1 MNINYT
7 LQPIPNNEISVIK
20 NNVKF
25 SFIEDYYWK
34 LFEQGNRFFLGKW
47 KFYPIKDERNIKK
60 TAMNI
65 INMNRSSEEYIYIAE
80 DGDENYIA
88 YSKVDS
94 KLHFINR
101 DIEFEESPPLIFDS
115 LKEVVNEFSYKSH
128 NYEEHLSRLEE
139 TRKLLS
145 ENTEIFY
152 LYNTEIDEIAGSL
165 STEHFPSINFLFWT
179 SEKLA
184 ASQRYDLWET
194 FEIRKMSIENFYHS
208 TLKTLASYGDVFA
221 VDWTRDAGEEF
232 SPEEFIGEGE

>member
-1 MNINYT
+1 LNINYT
-7 LQPIPNNEISVIK
+7 LKPITTDKILEISSDA
-20 NNVKF
+20 KF

-47 KFYPIKDERNIKK
+47 KFYPMKDEGNIKK

-65 INMNRSSEEYIYIAE
+65 INMNRNSEEYIYIAE

-88 YSKVDS
+88 YSKADS
-94 KLHFINR
+94 KLHFINMG
-101 DIEFEESPPLIFDS
+101 IEFEESPSLIFDT
-115 LKEVVNEFSYKSH
+115 LEEVINEFSNKSR

-139 TRKLLS
+139 VKKILS

-179 SEKLA
+179 SEELA
-184 ASQRYDLWET
+184 ESQKYGLWES
-194 FEIRKMSIENFYHS
+194 FEIRKMSMDTFFQI
-208 TLKTLASYGDVFA
+208 TLKRLSSYGDVFA
-221 VDWTRDAGEEF
+221 VDWINDSGEEF
-232 SPEEFIGEGE
+232 FAEEFIGEIG